1 MSARRTSLRRLTPP
15 PERRNNIKTAS
26 GAAERRGLEWGQG
39 GERGGGG
46 GALRAERRDRAAGRK
61 AALFALPAAGGPEPG
76 AEGWRHARYVPQQE
90 TTRSR
95 SCADLQ
101 AGKPSAL
108 PHGAMPP
115 ARGRRREHDPPP
127 PPPPPTR
134 SRSRRRRE
142 RGRAEPRPASAGAA
156 AWGALAARA
165 RAPLPPACP
174 RSHEPPPASASFPR
188 AAPRRFL
195 LPGCAPPRLRTGG
208 PSACSRSRQPRAGRA
223 ERRPQTAEGG
233 PGVQS
238 PPCPAP
244 SCPASLTASYSRR
257 RVSVRPRLCRS
268 CARRRRST
276 EATSAGRACDR
287 AELRRGDAG
296 PPLLLSAKCVYERDV
311 ELVCELMCNCC
322 KCTASDTADLQTE
335 PHDTVCVCL
344 YVVTHP
350 VPTDDIFLSH
360 SYLALS
366 DA

>member
-1 MSARRTSLRRLTPP
+1 M
-15 PERRNNIKTAS
+15 
-26 GAAERRGLEWGQG
+26 
-39 GERGGGG
+39 
-46 GALRAERRDRAAGRK
+46 
-61 AALFALPAAGGPEPG
+61 
-76 AEGWRHARYVPQQE
+76 
-90 TTRSR
+90 
-95 SCADLQ
+95 
-101 AGKPSAL
+101 
-108 PHGAMPP
+108 
-115 ARGRRREHDPPP
+115 
-127 PPPPPTR
+127 
-134 SRSRRRRE
+134 SRRR
-142 RGRAEPRPASAGAA
+142 PRPPS
-156 AWGALAARA
+156 
-165 RAPLPPACP
+165 P
-174 RSHEPPPASASFPR
+174 
-188 AAPRRFL
+188 APRRFL
-195 LPGCAPPRLRTGG
+195 LPGCAPPRLRTDG

-335 PHDTVCVCL
+335 PTLSTGSRARKAGPPEGGLQVQE
-344 YVVTHP
+344 VVGAINP
-350 VPTDDIFLSH
+350 ARKREEGKPRPTST
-360 SYLALS
+360 A
-366 DA
+366 